1 MNEILYAGQQAIW
14 LTLVLSAAPVIVAT
28 VLGLVIGLLQTIIQL
43 QEQTLAFAVK
53 LFDAQS
59 QEKICAGT
67 CRHVHGGT
75 VLTIPLAEW
84 GALSEIFVKITAG
97 LFSFYD
103 GSGWRE
109 VPCL

>member
-53 LFDAQS
+53 LFWVGACLYIGAAWTGHQLLAYAL
-59 QEKICAGT
+59 EVMRFA
-67 CRHVHGGT
+67 
-75 VLTIPLAEW
+75 LTP
-84 GALSEIFVKITAG
+84 ALH
-97 LFSFYD
+97 
-103 GSGWRE
+103 
-109 VPCL
+109 